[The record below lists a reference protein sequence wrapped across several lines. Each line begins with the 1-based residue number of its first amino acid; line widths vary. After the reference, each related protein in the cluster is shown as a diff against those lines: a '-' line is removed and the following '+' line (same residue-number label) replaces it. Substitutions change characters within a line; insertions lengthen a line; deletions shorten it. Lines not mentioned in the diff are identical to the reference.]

1 MYAKTY
7 HDKYAFPLVRRL
19 KDAIRSILLQF
30 IEKTN
35 ELKTML
41 DRANNQIRDLTG
53 RVNRLEPENERL
65 RGVERD
71 YSRLRRHLGSER
83 ADEIINTVKAQ
94 EIAEQH
100 AQQQAQREIRRSRNV
115 YAR

>member
-7 HDKYAFPLVRRL
+7 HDKYAVPLVRRL

-30 IEKTN
+30 IEKTQ
-35 ELKTML
+35 ELKSML
-41 DRANNQIRDLTG
+41 DRANNQIRDLTSKM
-53 RVNRLEPENERL
+53 NRLEPENERL

-71 YSRLRRHLGSER
+71 YGRLRRHLGSER
-83 ADEIINTVKAQ
+83 TDEIISEVKSL
-94 EIAEQH
+94 EIAERQSE
-100 AQQQAQREIRRSRNV
+100 QRIRRERNR